1 MKYLI
6 DKPNDTQIIGEGE
19 KKSFPKI
26 IQPPNI
32 NLNQNTE
39 KISHN
44 SMIEKSETLT
54 FKGISQD
61 KINGNNMEGLAP
73 PSFSQDNESEK
84 YFSLNLNNLPNC
96 SQLTDD
102 NQEPKNEN
110 QIKNIISVPKKISDA
125 SNKMDIDQIN
135 DTILDVS
142 LAQNIMDNN
151 KKKAQNLIGL
161 EENVNETTNYISQ
174 ISKVLNLNPDNIE
187 EYIKNIFFNI
197 IKNFFNYMKYI
208 INVNYN
214 IELNSSFIETLER
227 KNINDYITIFEKKII
242 DLLFEEKAI
251 TPNNNEL
258 YILNSNNDIIKI
270 LSLNIRDI
278 IKIDIN
284 DENEILQ
291 NNEGFSLVN
300 FKTFFQQN
308 LVGGSIKQKEKI
320 KELIISLLNN
330 NQIFEYK
337 EDNKI
342 IKGNIISIPTTKKN
356 IFYFEKFIKIDS
368 IDNFGDEKIKIMRS
382 CFSSIENLI
391 NNLYQKYKNKYKYYQ
406 KLSKAY
412 INQKIKDNNC
422 ENYID
427 CCNLKLYEALSNCY
441 SKKNKKSEI
450 INKQIDS
457 NKKIFNYIFEI
468 EKDIEEKSL
477 LYLLLKET
485 SFKTILIAFLAD
497 QNEITILNR
506 TFTLKGFLTFSHY
519 FSDYTNKTRNDLKK
533 NMKDILKRKKKKEK
547 YKGGAQK
554 EKYKGR
560 AQKVKFLDKKKNK

>member
-44 SMIEKSETLT
+44 SMIEKSEILT

-187 EYIKNIFFNI
+187 EYIKNIFLI
-197 IKNFFNYMKYI
+197 
-208 INVNYN
+208 
-214 IELNSSFIETLER
+214 LLR
-227 KNINDYITIFEKKII
+227 IF
-242 DLLFEEKAI
+242 
-251 TPNNNEL
+251 
-258 YILNSNNDIIKI
+258 
-270 LSLNIRDI
+270 
-278 IKIDIN
+278 
-284 DENEILQ
+284 
-291 NNEGFSLVN
+291 
-300 FKTFFQQN
+300 
-308 LVGGSIKQKEKI
+308 
-320 KELIISLLNN
+320 LII
-330 NQIFEYK
+330 
-337 EDNKI
+337 
-342 IKGNIISIPTTKKN
+342 
-356 IFYFEKFIKIDS
+356 
-368 IDNFGDEKIKIMRS
+368 
-382 CFSSIENLI
+382 
-391 NNLYQKYKNKYKYYQ
+391 
-406 KLSKAY
+406 
-412 INQKIKDNNC
+412 
-422 ENYID
+422 
-427 CCNLKLYEALSNCY
+427 
-441 SKKNKKSEI
+441 
-450 INKQIDS
+450 
-457 NKKIFNYIFEI
+457 
-468 EKDIEEKSL
+468 
-477 LYLLLKET
+477 
-485 SFKTILIAFLAD
+485 
-497 QNEITILNR
+497 
-506 TFTLKGFLTFSHY
+506 
-519 FSDYTNKTRNDLKK
+519 
-533 NMKDILKRKKKKEK
+533 
-547 YKGGAQK
+547 
-554 EKYKGR
+554 
-560 AQKVKFLDKKKNK
+560 